1 MGVVIKQSFITTV
14 LTYVGVVIG
23 YVNVLILFPR
33 FLSTEEI
40 GLVRLIPSAAFL
52 LLPVAQL
59 GLAQC
64 IVRYYPA
71 FEKKKNGP
79 GELLAFGLIGITAGY
94 LFTLVLYNIFR
105 EPITAYF
112 AKESGLVNEYQWVI
126 LAVLLVMSFQALAEG
141 YSRALLKIVAANF
154 AKEVLVRVGTSATV
168 LLYAAKIISFPTM
181 VYTMIAVY
189 GVSLL
194 YLLGYLIY
202 RGKLSIRFSFSTF
215 EGSQLKEMMVYSVYA
230 LLGAG
235 GTFIVLNI
243 DQIMISGAIGLSW
256 NGIYTTAFYIAVV
269 IEMPRRALTQITTPL
284 ISRAFD
290 KHDMVEIDKLY
301 KKVSINQMIAGSL
314 LYIGI
319 AANLQS
325 IYALIPNNEAFMQ
338 GIAVVNIIGLG
349 KLLDMTFSLNGEII
363 VMSKYFRFNVVSL
376 IVLAV
381 LAIVLNQ
388 WLIPLYG
395 IDGAAWASAISL
407 FLYNL
412 VKMIFVWAK
421 LGVQPF
427 TWKNLA
433 MLAIAG
439 LVLMAGTYLPPFS
452 NIFLDIVIRSTMITA
467 LFGGAILFFRISPDV
482 NELTMVVLK
491 RFISGNQK

>member
-1 MGVVIKQSFITTV
+1 MGVVIRQSFITTV

-23 YVNVLILFPR
+23 YVNVLILFPK
-33 FLSTEEI
+33 FLTPEEI

-52 LLPVAQL
+52 LLPLAQL

-64 IVRYYPA
+64 TVRYYPA

-79 GELLAFGLIGITAGY
+79 GELLAFGFIGVTLGY
-94 LFTLVLYNIFR
+94 LITLVLYNIFR

-112 AKESGLVNEYQWVI
+112 AKESGLVNDYQWVI
-126 LAVLLVMSFQALAEG
+126 LAVLLVMSFQAVAEG

-154 AKEVLVRVGTSATV
+154 AKEVLVRIGTSITV
-168 LLYAAKIISFPTM
+168 LLYALNIITFPVM
-181 VYTMIAVY
+181 VYTMIVVY

-194 YLLGYLIY
+194 YLLGYLAY
-202 RGKLSIRFSFSTF
+202 RQQLSLKFSFSTF
-215 EGSQLKEMMVYSVYA
+215 ERPQLKEMMVYSMYA

-235 GTFIVLNI
+235 GSFIILNI
-243 DQIMISGAIGLSW
+243 DQIMISGMIGLSW

-319 AANLQS
+319 AANLNS
-325 IYALIPNNEAFMQ
+325 IFALVPNNEAFIQ
-338 GIAVVNIIGLG
+338 GITVVNIIGLG

-363 VMSKYFRFNVVSL
+363 VMSKYFRFNVASL
-376 IVLAV
+376 VILAILAV
-381 LAIVLNQ
+381 MLNL

-407 FLYNL
+407 FIYNL
-412 VKMIFVWAK
+412 VKMIFVWVK

-427 TWKNLA
+427 TWKNVG
-433 MLAIAG
+433 MLFISALVLLAG
-439 LVLMAGTYLPPFS
+439 LYLPSFS
-452 NIFLDIVIRSTMITA
+452 NVFLDIFVRSTMITI
-467 LFGGAILFFRISPDV
+467 LFGGAVLLFRISPDV
-482 NELTMVVLK
+482 NELVKVVWSRL
-491 RFISGNQK
+491 RS

>member
-1 MGVVIKQSFITTV
+1 MGVVIRQSFITTV

-23 YVNVLILFPR
+23 YVNVLILFPK
-33 FLSTEEI
+33 FLTPEEI

-52 LLPVAQL
+52 LLPLAQL

-64 IVRYYPA
+64 TVRFYPA

-79 GELLAFGLIGITAGY
+79 GELLAFGFIGVTIGY
-94 LFTLVLYNIFR
+94 LITLVLYNIFR

-112 AKESGLVNEYQWVI
+112 AKESGLVNNYQWVI
-126 LAVLLVMSFQALAEG
+126 LAVLLGMSFQAVAEG

-154 AKEVLVRVGTSATV
+154 AKEVLVRVGTSITV
-168 LLYAAKIISFPTM
+168 LLYAVNIITFPVM
-181 VYTMIAVY
+181 VYTMILVY

-194 YLLGYLIY
+194 YLLGYLAY
-202 RGKLSIRFSFSTF
+202 RKQLSLKFSFSTF
-215 EGSQLKEMMVYSVYA
+215 ERPQLKEMMVYSMYA

-235 GTFIVLNI
+235 GSFIILNI
-243 DQIMISGAIGLSW
+243 DQIMISGIIGLSW

-314 LYIGI
+314 LYTGI
-319 AANLQS
+319 AANLNS
-325 IYALIPNNEAFMQ
+325 IFALVPNNEAFIQ
-338 GIAVVNIIGLG
+338 GVTVVNIIGLG

-363 VMSKYFRFNVVSL
+363 VMSKYFRFNVASL
-376 IVLAV
+376 VILAILAV
-381 LAIVLNQ
+381 VLNL

-407 FLYNL
+407 FIYNL
-412 VKMIFVWAK
+412 VKMIFVWMK

-427 TWKNLA
+427 TWKNVS
-433 MLAIAG
+433 MLVISG
-439 LVLMAGTYLPPFS
+439 LVLLAGIYLPAFS
-452 NIFLDIVIRSTMITA
+452 NVFLDIFVRSTMITF
-467 LFGGAILFFRISPDV
+467 LFGGAVLLFRISPDV
-482 NELTMVVLK
+482 NELVKVVWG
-491 RFISGNQK
+491 RFRQ

>member
-1 MGVVIKQSFITTV
+1 MGVVIRQSFITTV

-23 YVNVLILFPR
+23 YVNVLILFPK
-33 FLSTEEI
+33 FLTPEEI

-52 LLPVAQL
+52 LLPLAQL

-64 IVRYYPA
+64 TVRYYPA

-79 GELLAFGLIGITAGY
+79 GELLAFGFIGVTVGY
-94 LFTLVLYNIFR
+94 LITLVLYNIFR
-105 EPITAYF
+105 DPITAYF
-112 AKESGLVNEYQWVI
+112 AKESGLVNDYQWVI
-126 LAVLLVMSFQALAEG
+126 LAVLLVMSFQAVAEG

-154 AKEVLVRVGTSATV
+154 AKEVLVRVGTSITV
-168 LLYAAKIISFPTM
+168 LLYAVNIITFPVM
-181 VYTMIAVY
+181 VYTMIVVY

-194 YLLGYLIY
+194 YLLGYLAY
-202 RGKLSIRFSFSTF
+202 RKQLSLKFSFSTF
-215 EGSQLKEMMVYSVYA
+215 ERPQLKEMMVYSTYA

-235 GTFIVLNI
+235 GSFIILNI
-243 DQIMISGAIGLSW
+243 DQIMISGMIGLSW

-290 KHDMVEIDKLY
+290 KHDMVEINKLY

-319 AANLQS
+319 AANLNS
-325 IYALIPNNEAFMQ
+325 IFALVPNNEAFIQ
-338 GIAVVNIIGLG
+338 GITVVNIIGLG

-363 VMSKYFRFNVVSL
+363 VMSKYFRFNVLSL
-376 IVLAV
+376 VILAV
-381 LAIVLNQ
+381 LAVMLNQ
-388 WLIPLYG
+388 LLIPLYG

-407 FLYNL
+407 LLYNL
-412 VKMIFVWAK
+412 VKMTFVWVK

-427 TWKNLA
+427 TFKNLGMVVISA
-433 MLAIAG
+433 LVLLAG
-439 LVLMAGTYLPPFS
+439 LYLPAFS
-452 NIFLDIVIRSTMITA
+452 NVFLDIFIRSAMITI
-467 LFGGAILFFRISPDV
+467 LFGGSVLVFKISPDV
-482 NELTMVVLK
+482 NELVKLVWS
-491 RFISGNQK
+491 RFR

>member
-1 MGVVIKQSFITTV
+1 MGVVIRQSFITTV

-23 YVNVLILFPR
+23 YVNVLILFPK
-33 FLSTEEI
+33 FLTPEEI

-52 LLPVAQL
+52 LLPLAQL

-64 IVRYYPA
+64 TVRFYPA

-79 GELLAFGLIGITAGY
+79 GELLAFGFIGVTVGY
-94 LFTLVLYNIFR
+94 VITLVLYNIFR

-112 AKESGLVNEYQWVI
+112 AKESGMVNDYQWVI
-126 LAVLLVMSFQALAEG
+126 LAVLLVMSFQAVAEG

-154 AKEVLVRVGTSATV
+154 AKEVLVRVGTSITV
-168 LLYAAKIISFPTM
+168 LLYAVKIISFPAM
-181 VYTMIAVY
+181 VYTMILVY

-194 YLLGYLIY
+194 YLLGYLAY
-202 RGKLSIRFSFSTF
+202 RKQLSIKFSFSTF
-215 EGSQLKEMMVYSVYA
+215 ERPQLKEMMVYSMYA

-235 GTFIVLNI
+235 GSFIILNI
-243 DQIMISGAIGLSW
+243 DQIMISGMIGLSW

-319 AANLQS
+319 AANLNS
-325 IYALIPNNEAFMQ
+325 IFALVPNNQAFIQ
-338 GIAVVNIIGLG
+338 GITVVNIIGLG

-363 VMSKYFRFNVVSL
+363 VMSKYFRFNVLSL
-376 IVLAV
+376 VILAV
-381 LAIVLNQ
+381 LAVMLNQ

-407 FLYNL
+407 LLYNL
-412 VKMIFVWAK
+412 VKMIFVWVK
-421 LGVQPF
+421 IGVQPF
-427 TWKNLA
+427 TWKNAGMLVISGIV
-433 MLAIAG
+433 LAIG
-439 LVLMAGTYLPPFS
+439 IYIPDFS
-452 NIFLDIVIRSTMITA
+452 NIFVDILIRSALIT
-467 LFGGAILFFRISPDV
+467 ILFVGGVLLFKISPDV
-482 NELTMVVLK
+482 NDLVSKLWATV
-491 RFISGNQK
+491 RP

>member
-1 MGVVIKQSFITTV
+1 MGVVIRQSFLTTV

-23 YVNVLILFPR
+23 YVNVLILFPM
-33 FLSTEEI
+33 FLSPEQI

-52 LLPVAQL
+52 LLPLAQL
-59 GLAQC
+59 GLSQC
-64 IVRYYPA
+64 TVRYYPA

-79 GELLAFGLIGITAGY
+79 GELLAFGVIGVTAGY
-94 LFTLVLYNIFR
+94 LLTLALYYVFQA
-105 EPITAYF
+105 PITAYF
-112 AKESGLVNEYQWVI
+112 ARESALVNEYQWVV

-154 AKEVLVRVGTSATV
+154 AKEVLIRVGTTLTV
-168 LLYAAKIISFPTM
+168 LLYALNMISFPAM

-189 GVSLL
+189 GVALLFLLAYLAYRRQLSLT
-194 YLLGYLIY
+194 
-202 RGKLSIRFSFSTF
+202 FSFTTF
-215 EGSQLKEMMVYSVYA
+215 DGPLLKEMMVYSMFA

-235 GTFIVLNI
+235 GSFIILNI
-243 DQIMISGAIGLSW
+243 DQIMISGMIGLDW

-290 KHDMVEIDKLY
+290 RHDLAEVDKLY

-319 AANLQS
+319 AANLNS
-325 IYALIPNNEAFMQ
+325 IFSLVPNNEVFIQ
-338 GIAVVNIIGLG
+338 GMAVVNIIGLG

-376 IVLAV
+376 VILAMLAV
-381 LAIVLNQ
+381 ALNQ

-395 IDGAAWASAISL
+395 INGAAWASAISL
-407 FLYNL
+407 LLYNL
-412 VKMIFVWAK
+412 VKMVFVRVK

-427 TWKNLA
+427 TWRNAGL
-433 MLAIAG
+433 LAIAAAVL
-439 LVLMAGTYLPPFS
+439 LVGYYLPALPNVFA
-452 NIFLDIVIRSTMITA
+452 DILIRSAVITV
-467 LFGGAILFFRISPDV
+467 LFVGAVLVFRISEDANALFSSIWRKLV
-482 NELTMVVLK
+482 
-491 RFISGNQK
+491 R

>member
-1 MGVVIKQSFITTV
+1 MGVVIRQSFITTV

-23 YVNVLILFPR
+23 YVNVLILFPK
-33 FLSTEEI
+33 FLTPEEI

-52 LLPVAQL
+52 LLPLAQL

-64 IVRYYPA
+64 TVRFYPA

-79 GELLAFGLIGITAGY
+79 GELLAFGFIGVTIGY
-94 LFTLVLYNIFR
+94 LITLVLYNIFR

-112 AKESGLVNEYQWVI
+112 AKESGLVNNYQWVI
-126 LAVLLVMSFQALAEG
+126 LAVLLVMSFQAVAEG

-154 AKEVLVRVGTSATV
+154 AKEVLVRVGTSITV
-168 LLYAAKIISFPTM
+168 LLYAVNIITFPVM
-181 VYTMIAVY
+181 VYTMILVY

-194 YLLGYLIY
+194 YLLGYLAY
-202 RGKLSIRFSFSTF
+202 RKQLSLKFSFSTF
-215 EGSQLKEMMVYSVYA
+215 ERPQLKEMMVYSMYA

-235 GTFIVLNI
+235 GSFIILNI
-243 DQIMISGAIGLSW
+243 DQIMISGIIGLSW

-314 LYIGI
+314 LYTGI
-319 AANLQS
+319 AANLNS
-325 IYALIPNNEAFMQ
+325 IFALVPNNEAFIQ
-338 GIAVVNIIGLG
+338 GVTVVNIIGLG

-363 VMSKYFRFNVVSL
+363 VMSKYFRFNVASL
-376 IVLAV
+376 VILAILAV
-381 LAIVLNQ
+381 VLNL

-407 FLYNL
+407 FIYNL
-412 VKMIFVWAK
+412 VKMIFVWMK

-427 TWKNLA
+427 TWKNVS
-433 MLAIAG
+433 MLVISG
-439 LVLMAGTYLPPFS
+439 LVLLAGIYLPAFS
-452 NIFLDIVIRSTMITA
+452 NVFLDIFVRSTMITF
-467 LFGGAILFFRISPDV
+467 LFGGAVLLFRISPDV
-482 NELTMVVLK
+482 NELVKVVWG
-491 RFISGNQK
+491 RFRQ

>member
-1 MGVVIKQSFITTV
+1 MGVVIRQSFLTTV

-23 YVNVLILFPR
+23 YVNVLILFPK

-40 GLVRLIPSAAFL
+40 GLIRLIPSAAFL
-52 LLPVAQL
+52 LLPLAQL

-64 IVRYYPA
+64 TVRYYPA

-79 GELLAFGLIGITAGY
+79 GELLAFGFVGVTAGY
-94 LFTLVLYNIFR
+94 AITLVLYQVFR

-112 AKESGLVNEYQWVI
+112 AKESGLVNDYQWVI
-126 LAVLLVMSFQALAEG
+126 LAVLLVMSFQAVAEG

-154 AKEVLVRVGTSATV
+154 AKEVLVRVGTSISV
-168 LLYAAKIISFPTM
+168 LLYAVNIISFPVM
-181 VYTMIAVY
+181 VYSMILVY
-189 GVSLL
+189 GAALL
-194 YLLGYLIY
+194 YLLGYLAY
-202 RGKLSIRFSFSTF
+202 RKQLSLRFSFSTF
-215 EGSQLKEMMVYSVYA
+215 DKPQLKEMMVYSMYA

-235 GTFIVLNI
+235 GSFIILNI
-243 DQIMISGAIGLSW
+243 DQIMISGMIGLSW

-290 KHDMVEIDKLY
+290 RHDMVEIDKLY

-319 AANLQS
+319 AANLPS
-325 IYALIPNNEAFMQ
+325 IFALVPNNQEFIQ
-338 GIAVVNIIGLG
+338 GMAVVNIIGLG

-363 VMSKYFRFNVVSL
+363 VMSKYFRFNVLSL
-376 IVLAV
+376 VILAV
-381 LAIVLNQ
+381 LAVALNQ
-388 WLIPLYG
+388 FLIPLYG
-395 IDGAAWASAISL
+395 INGAAWASAISL

-427 TWKNLA
+427 TWKNLG
-433 MLAIAG
+433 MLTISGIVLLAGIYAPPLTNIFADILVRSAAITVLFGA
-439 LVLMAGTYLPPFS
+439 LVLL
-452 NIFLDIVIRSTMITA
+452 
-467 LFGGAILFFRISPDV
+467 FRISPDV
-482 NELTMVVLK
+482 NELVKSVWG
-491 RFISGNQK
+491 RVRS

>member
-1 MGVVIKQSFITTV
+1 MGVVIRQSFITTV

-23 YVNVLILFPR
+23 YVNVLILFPK
-33 FLSTEEI
+33 FLTPEEI

-52 LLPVAQL
+52 LLPLAQL

-64 IVRYYPA
+64 TVRFYPA

-79 GELLAFGLIGITAGY
+79 GELLAFGFIGVTVGY
-94 LFTLVLYNIFR
+94 LITLVLYNIFR
-105 EPITAYF
+105 EPITSYF
-112 AKESGLVNEYQWVI
+112 AKESGLVNDYQWVI
-126 LAVLLVMSFQALAEG
+126 LAVLLVMSFQAVAEG

-154 AKEVLVRVGTSATV
+154 AKEVLVRIGTSITV
-168 LLYAAKIISFPTM
+168 LLYALSIITFPVM
-181 VYTMIAVY
+181 VYTMIVVY

-194 YLLGYLIY
+194 YLLGYLAY
-202 RGKLSIRFSFSTF
+202 RKQLSLKFSFSTF
-215 EGSQLKEMMVYSVYA
+215 ERPQLKEMMVYSTYA

-235 GTFIVLNI
+235 GSFIILNI
-243 DQIMISGAIGLSW
+243 DQIMISGMIGLSW

-319 AANLQS
+319 AANLNS
-325 IYALIPNNEAFMQ
+325 IFALVPNNEAFIQ
-338 GIAVVNIIGLG
+338 GITVVNIIGLG

-363 VMSKYFRFNVVSL
+363 VMSKYFRFNVLSL
-376 IVLAV
+376 VILAV
-381 LAIVLNQ
+381 LAVMLNQ
-388 WLIPLYG
+388 WLIPHYG
-395 IDGAAWASAISL
+395 INGAAWASAISL
-407 FLYNL
+407 LLYNL
-412 VKMIFVWAK
+412 VKMTFVWVK

-427 TWKNLA
+427 TWENVGMVVISAAVLV
-433 MLAIAG
+433 AG
-439 LVLMAGTYLPPFS
+439 LYLPAFS
-452 NIFLDIVIRSTMITA
+452 NVFLDIFIRSAMITI
-467 LFGGAILFFRISPDV
+467 LFGGAVLLFRISPDV
-482 NELTMVVLK
+482 NELVKVVWSRL
-491 RFISGNQK
+491 RS

>member
-1 MGVVIKQSFITTV
+1 MGVVIRQSFITTA

-23 YVNVLILFPR
+23 YVNVLILFPK
-33 FLSTEEI
+33 FLTPEEI

-52 LLPVAQL
+52 LLPLAQL

-64 IVRYYPA
+64 TVRYYPA

-79 GELLAFGLIGITAGY
+79 GELLAFGFIGVTVGY
-94 LFTLVLYNIFR
+94 LITLVLYNIFR
-105 EPITAYF
+105 DPITAYF
-112 AKESGLVNEYQWVI
+112 AKESGLVNDYQWVI
-126 LAVLLVMSFQALAEG
+126 LAVLLVMSFQAVAEG

-154 AKEVLVRVGTSATV
+154 AKEVLVRVGTSVTV
-168 LLYAAKIISFPTM
+168 LLYAVNIITFPVM
-181 VYTMIAVY
+181 VYTMIVVY

-194 YLLGYLIY
+194 YLLGYLAY
-202 RGKLSIRFSFSTF
+202 RKQLSLKFSFSTF
-215 EGSQLKEMMVYSVYA
+215 ERPQLKEMMVYSTYA

-235 GTFIVLNI
+235 GSFIILNI
-243 DQIMISGAIGLSW
+243 DQIMISGMIGLGW

-319 AANLQS
+319 AANLNA
-325 IYALIPNNEAFMQ
+325 IFALVPNNEAFIQ
-338 GIAVVNIIGLG
+338 GITVVNIIGLG

-363 VMSKYFRFNVVSL
+363 VMSKYFRFNVLSL
-376 IVLAV
+376 VILAV
-381 LAIVLNQ
+381 LAVMLNQ

-407 FLYNL
+407 LLYNL
-412 VKMIFVWAK
+412 VKMTFVWVK

-427 TWKNLA
+427 TWENVGMVVISAAVLV
-433 MLAIAG
+433 AG
-439 LVLMAGTYLPPFS
+439 LYLPAFS
-452 NIFLDIVIRSTMITA
+452 NVFLDIFIRSAMITI
-467 LFGGAILFFRISPDV
+467 LFGGAVLFFRISPDV
-482 NELTMVVLK
+482 NELVKVVWSRL
-491 RFISGNQK
+491 RS

>member
-1 MGVVIKQSFITTV
+1 MGVVIRQSFITTV

-23 YVNVLILFPR
+23 YINVLILFPK
-33 FLSTEEI
+33 FLTPEEI

-52 LLPVAQL
+52 LLPLAQL

-64 IVRYYPA
+64 TVRYYPA

-79 GELLAFGLIGITAGY
+79 GELLAFGFIGVTVGY
-94 LFTLVLYNIFR
+94 LITLVLYNIFR

-112 AKESGLVNEYQWVI
+112 AKESGLVNDYQWVI
-126 LAVLLVMSFQALAEG
+126 LAVLLVMSFQAVAEG

-154 AKEVLVRVGTSATV
+154 AKEVLVRIGTSITV
-168 LLYAAKIISFPTM
+168 LLYALNIITFPVM
-181 VYTMIAVY
+181 VYTMIVVY

-194 YLLGYLIY
+194 YLLGYLAY
-202 RGKLSIRFSFSTF
+202 RKQLSLKFSFSTF
-215 EGSQLKEMMVYSVYA
+215 ERPQLKEMMVYSTYA

-235 GTFIVLNI
+235 GSFIILNI
-243 DQIMISGAIGLSW
+243 DQIMISGMIGLSW

-319 AANLQS
+319 AANLNS
-325 IYALIPNNEAFMQ
+325 IFALVPNNEAFIQ
-338 GIAVVNIIGLG
+338 GITVVNIIGLG

-363 VMSKYFRFNVVSL
+363 VMSKYFRFNVLSL
-376 IVLAV
+376 VILAV
-381 LAIVLNQ
+381 LAVMLNQ

-407 FLYNL
+407 LLYNL
-412 VKMIFVWAK
+412 VKMTFVWVK

-427 TWKNLA
+427 TFKNLGMVVISA
-433 MLAIAG
+433 
-439 LVLMAGTYLPPFS
+439 LVLLAGIYLPSFS
-452 NIFLDIVIRSTMITA
+452 NVFLDIFVRSTMITI
-467 LFGGAILFFRISPDV
+467 LFGGAVLLFRISPDV
-482 NELTMVVLK
+482 NELVKVVWSRL
-491 RFISGNQK
+491 RS

>member
-1 MGVVIKQSFITTV
+1 MGVVIRQSFITTV

-23 YVNVLILFPR
+23 YVNVLILFPK
-33 FLSTEEI
+33 FLTPEQI

-52 LLPVAQL
+52 LLPLAQL
-59 GLAQC
+59 GLSQC
-64 IVRYYPA
+64 TVRYYPA

-79 GELLAFGLIGITAGY
+79 GELLAFGFIGVTVGY
-94 LFTLVLYNIFR
+94 LFTLVLYHIFKA
-105 EPITAYF
+105 PITAYF
-112 AKESGLVNEYQWVI
+112 AKESDLVNDYQWTI

-154 AKEVLVRVGTSATV
+154 AKEVLVRIGTSITV
-168 LLYAAKIISFPTM
+168 LLYAVNLISFPAM
-181 VYTMIAVY
+181 VYSMIIVY

-194 YLLGYLIY
+194 YLLGYLAW
-202 RGKLSIRFSFSTF
+202 RKQLALKFSFSTF
-215 EGSQLKEMMVYSVYA
+215 ERPQLKEMMVYSMYA
-230 LLGAG
+230 LMGAG
-235 GTFIVLNI
+235 GSFIILNI
-243 DQIMISGAIGLSW
+243 DQIMISGMIGLSW

-319 AANLQS
+319 AANLNS
-325 IYALIPNNEAFMQ
+325 IFALVPNNEVFIQ
-338 GIAVVNIIGLG
+338 GITVVNIIGLG

-363 VMSKYFRFNVVSL
+363 VMSKYFRFNVLSL
-376 IVLAV
+376 VILAVLAV
-381 LAIVLNQ
+381 LLNQ

-407 FLYNL
+407 LLYNL
-412 VKMIFVWAK
+412 TKMIFVWAK

-427 TWKNLA
+427 TLKNVG
-433 MLAIAG
+433 MLAISVV
-439 LVLMAGTYLPPFS
+439 VLLAGTYMPAFP
-452 NIFLDIVIRSTMITA
+452 NIFLDILLRSALITV
-467 LFGGAILFFRISPDV
+467 LFSAAVLFFRISPDA
-482 NELTMVVLK
+482 NELVGSLVK
-491 RFISGNQK
+491 KVFAKNK